1 MWSASRQDMRCVC
14 ISWYSWICWS
24 AAVPLPSTHWTGVSA
39 RIGAVKVRFE
49 ASTAKD
55 VLALPVASDAY
66 WSMCA
71 VVVPIEANAAFVAAT
86 PERTEFL

>member
-1 MWSASRQDMRCVC
+1 
-14 ISWYSWICWS
+14 
-24 AAVPLPSTHWTGVSA
+24 VSA